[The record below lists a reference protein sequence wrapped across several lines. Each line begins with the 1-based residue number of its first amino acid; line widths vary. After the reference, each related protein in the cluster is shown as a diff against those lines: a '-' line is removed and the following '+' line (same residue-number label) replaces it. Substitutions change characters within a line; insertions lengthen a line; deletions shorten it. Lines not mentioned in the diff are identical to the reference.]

1 MFLFAAL
8 NRRNGHIQ
16 LRMTM
21 MMKAMTKM
29 IIRKWTA
36 LCLRRVTMQI
46 RKAIRTEATKQGT
59 GQLKTRSNPKT
70 GGGMKIPLDVNR

>member
-1 MFLFAAL
+1 MFLFVVL

-16 LRMTM
+16 LRMTT
-21 MMKAMTKM
+21 MTKTMKEM

-46 RKAIRTEATKQGT
+46 RKVIRTEARKEGT
-59 GQLKTRSNPKT
+59 GQLKTRSNPKI